1 MPLRRRENESHLTY
15 KALENRQM
23 LATVVVDTPVDVV
36 DANDGLTSLREAVEL
51 VNTGLITGDAV
62 EVITFDSSIAD
73 QPILLESGLPRVFRT
88 TVTFDGDLDDDSV
101 ADITIQGVDDISTT
115 SFLRGNLLFIVESD
129 VTFDGLTFSGF
140 SNTEEGGLGRLIGA
154 STSTVSIVNSNFD
167 GNNLDSETGITQFL
181 DSDAFIDNS
190 SFTNNFGGNTVVEIR
205 GISGVPTSLNILNS
219 TFENNVGVF
228 SLSTPGTVAGAITAR
243 SANLLV
249 ENSSFINNSSE
260 QNGGAIVVTDVV
272 ADSDSNFSLTVS
284 NSVFTGN
291 SAGRSGGAIHSV
303 SVPVQISNSLIAD
316 NSAVGNGGGIE
327 VLVAAFDVFNSTIS
341 GNIADAFG
349 GGVFGT
355 GNFVNTTISGNIANG
370 GAGGGVEGG
379 GSFVN
384 TTVTGNS
391 APIFGGGISSGTNE
405 DFSLENSI
413 VLGNFSNGRP
423 DDIHEFGQT
432 VSVEGVNII
441 GLRSSPFLSTLP
453 GVIIADPTEVFAETE
468 GIPEISVLLA
478 GVLADNGGPFQTVAL
493 LADLNNPAL
502 DVGALPDGV
511 VTDATGNPRSFDQEG
526 VDNGGTVD
534 AGAFELQT
542 QVDFPPVFEDETITV
557 DVAENTLFVA
567 DLTATDDTDSEG
579 DGITFAIAGGPDAD
593 AFSIDADT
601 GELRFVNAP
610 DFETPGSSES
620 SNTFTVEV
628 SATNSNGLSDSQT
641 VVVNVTDEATV
652 LALALA
658 QTSIVESDG
667 SVTATLTRSGD
678 TSGALNV
685 SLTSSDDTL
694 ATVPATVTFADG
706 QTEATFA
713 VTAVNDDLVEDDQLV
728 TITATSGAVST
739 SAELTILDDDV
750 NPPVFENDILAFEV
764 PEGTLLVADLT
775 VSDDN
780 DSEGDGITFAITGGA
795 DADAF
800 SINADT
806 GVLQFINA
814 QDFDTPNS
822 LDGTNTFAVEVTA
835 TNSAG
840 LTATQT
846 VLANVTD
853 IATSLSLTLDQTSI
867 NENAGS
873 ATATLTRSGDTFG
886 ALTISLTSSD
896 ETAATVPA
904 TVTFADGQTDVTF
917 AIVAVNDDVVDGDQA
932 VTITAAV
939 GTATATADL
948 TVLNDDVNPP
958 VFENDTVAFDVPEGT
973 LLVADLT
980 IADDNDSEGDGIT
993 FAITGGADADAF
1005 SINADT
1011 GVLQFIDAQDFDA
1024 PNSLEGTNTF
1034 AIEVTAT
1041 NSAGLTDTQEVLVSV
1056 TDVATAL
1063 SLTLD
1068 QTSII
1073 ENGGSATA
1081 TLTRSGDTFGALTIS
1096 LTSSDETAA
1105 TVPAT
1110 VTFADGQT
1118 DVTFAIAAVNDDAV
1132 SGDQLVTIT
1141 AAAGAAT
1148 ATADLTILEDD
1159 ITDSTDPLVLGTDGD
1174 DTLTGGDGDD
1184 VLVGGTGSDVLIG
1197 SAGDDVFFTDQI
1209 DGDIDR
1215 NDQDVIVLG
1224 NLDNNATGNDV
1235 IRDFDVDGGGENNF
1249 DTLEFTFLDN
1259 VFSLSTGEDIL
1270 DFIDFIESDGDRGTD
1285 AIQDGS
1291 DLIFVFGRDSD
1302 NPDIITQSIR
1312 LEDVIGSRSLRNSD
1326 IANSPTD
1333 QLGGFETDVFSAN
1346 GQILVDNGSDGTLA
1360 GSDSDDVLI
1369 GGTGSD
1375 VLIGGAGNDIL
1386 TGDQTDG
1393 DNDRFDQD
1401 LFVFGNI
1408 DQQDIGND
1416 VITDFDTNNFNG
1428 GERNFDTA
1436 TLTFGGRDFSLST
1449 GADFISLI
1457 QFLQNDGNSDTDAI
1471 RDGDDILFVFSRDD
1485 NGAVTESIRFR
1496 DIVGGD
1502 GLTVNRLNDNNI
1514 GEITN
1519 ETV

>member
-272 ADSDSNFSLTVS
+272 SDSDSNFSLTVS

-917 AIVAVNDDVVDGDQA
+917 AIAV
-932 VTITAAV
+932 
-939 GTATATADL
+939 
-948 TVLNDDVNPP
+948 
-958 VFENDTVAFDVPEGT
+958 
-973 LLVADLT
+973 
-980 IADDNDSEGDGIT
+980 
-993 FAITGGADADAF
+993 
-1005 SINADT
+1005 
-1011 GVLQFIDAQDFDA
+1011 
-1024 PNSLEGTNTF
+1024 
-1034 AIEVTAT
+1034 
-1041 NSAGLTDTQEVLVSV
+1041 
-1056 TDVATAL
+1056 
-1063 SLTLD
+1063 
-1068 QTSII
+1068 
-1073 ENGGSATA
+1073 
-1081 TLTRSGDTFGALTIS
+1081 
-1096 LTSSDETAA
+1096 
-1105 TVPAT
+1105 
-1110 VTFADGQT
+1110 
-1118 DVTFAIAAVNDDAV
+1118 VNDDAV

-1148 ATADLTILEDD
+1148 ATADLTVLEDD

-1471 RDGDDILFVFSRDD
+1471 RDGDDILFVFSRDN
-1485 NGAVTESIRFR
+1485 NGTVTESIRFR

-1502 GLTVNRLNDNNI
+1502 GLTVSRLNSNNI

>member
-272 ADSDSNFSLTVS
+272 SDSDSNFSLTVS

-1110 VTFADGQT
+1110 VTFANGQT

-1346 GQILVDNGSDGTLA
+1346 GQILVDDGADGTLA

-1401 LFVFGNI
+1401 VFVFGNI

-1471 RDGDDILFVFSRDD
+1471 RDGDDILFVLSRDD

>member
-115 SFLRGNLLFIVESD
+115 SFSRGNLLFIVESD

-272 ADSDSNFSLTVS
+272 SDSDSNFSLTVS

-441 GLRSSPFLSTLP
+441 GLRSSPFLSSLP

-780 DSEGDGITFAITGGA
+780 DSEGDGITFA
-795 DADAF
+795 
-800 SINADT
+800 
-806 GVLQFINA
+806 
-814 QDFDTPNS
+814 
-822 LDGTNTFAVEVTA
+822 
-835 TNSAG
+835 
-840 LTATQT
+840 
-846 VLANVTD
+846 
-853 IATSLSLTLDQTSI
+853 LSLI
-867 NENAGS
+867 H
-873 ATATLTRSGDTFG
+873 
-886 ALTISLTSSD
+886 I
-896 ETAATVPA
+896 
-904 TVTFADGQTDVTF
+904 
-917 AIVAVNDDVVDGDQA
+917 
-932 VTITAAV
+932 
-939 GTATATADL
+939 
-948 TVLNDDVNPP
+948 
-958 VFENDTVAFDVPEGT
+958 
-973 LLVADLT
+973 
-980 IADDNDSEGDGIT
+980 
-993 FAITGGADADAF
+993 
-1005 SINADT
+1005 
-1011 GVLQFIDAQDFDA
+1011 
-1024 PNSLEGTNTF
+1024 
-1034 AIEVTAT
+1034 
-1041 NSAGLTDTQEVLVSV
+1041 
-1056 TDVATAL
+1056 
-1063 SLTLD
+1063 
-1068 QTSII
+1068 
-1073 ENGGSATA
+1073 
-1081 TLTRSGDTFGALTIS
+1081 
-1096 LTSSDETAA
+1096 
-1105 TVPAT
+1105 
-1110 VTFADGQT
+1110 
-1118 DVTFAIAAVNDDAV
+1118 
-1132 SGDQLVTIT
+1132 
-1141 AAAGAAT
+1141 
-1148 ATADLTILEDD
+1148 
-1159 ITDSTDPLVLGTDGD
+1159 
-1174 DTLTGGDGDD
+1174 
-1184 VLVGGTGSDVLIG
+1184 
-1197 SAGDDVFFTDQI
+1197 
-1209 DGDIDR
+1209 
-1215 NDQDVIVLG
+1215 
-1224 NLDNNATGNDV
+1224 
-1235 IRDFDVDGGGENNF
+1235 
-1249 DTLEFTFLDN
+1249 
-1259 VFSLSTGEDIL
+1259 
-1270 DFIDFIESDGDRGTD
+1270 
-1285 AIQDGS
+1285 
-1291 DLIFVFGRDSD
+1291 
-1302 NPDIITQSIR
+1302 
-1312 LEDVIGSRSLRNSD
+1312 
-1326 IANSPTD
+1326 
-1333 QLGGFETDVFSAN
+1333 
-1346 GQILVDNGSDGTLA
+1346 
-1360 GSDSDDVLI
+1360 
-1369 GGTGSD
+1369 
-1375 VLIGGAGNDIL
+1375 
-1386 TGDQTDG
+1386 
-1393 DNDRFDQD
+1393 
-1401 LFVFGNI
+1401 
-1408 DQQDIGND
+1408 
-1416 VITDFDTNNFNG
+1416 
-1428 GERNFDTA
+1428 
-1436 TLTFGGRDFSLST
+1436 
-1449 GADFISLI
+1449 
-1457 QFLQNDGNSDTDAI
+1457 
-1471 RDGDDILFVFSRDD
+1471 
-1485 NGAVTESIRFR
+1485 
-1496 DIVGGD
+1496 
-1502 GLTVNRLNDNNI
+1502 
-1514 GEITN
+1514 
-1519 ETV
+1519 

>member
-115 SFLRGNLLFIVESD
+115 SFSRGNLLFIVESD
-129 VTFDGLTFSGF
+129 VAFDGLTFSGF

-190 SFTNNFGGNTVVEIR
+190 SFTNNFGGNTGVVEIR
-205 GISGVPTSLNILNS
+205 GISGVPTSLTILNS
-219 TFENNVGVF
+219 TFENNVGVA
-228 SLSTPGTVAGAITAR
+228 LSNPVGTVVGAITAR
-243 SANLLV
+243 GANLLV
-249 ENSSFINNSSE
+249 ENSSFINNSGE
-260 QNGGAIVVTDVV
+260 QNGGAITITD
-272 ADSDSNFSLTVS
+272 ADSDNNFSLTVS

-291 SAGRSGGAIHSV
+291 LAGASGGPGASGGAIHSFF
-303 SVPVQISNSLIAD
+303 VPVQISNSLIAD
-316 NSAVGNGGGIE
+316 NSAGADGGGIA
-327 VLVAAFDVFNSTIS
+327 VFGASLDVFNSTIS
-341 GNIADAFG
+341 GNIAGRLG

-370 GAGGGVEGG
+370 FAGGGVQGG

-391 APIFGGGISSGTNE
+391 AGVFGGGISHSLNI
-405 DFSLENSI
+405 DLSLENSI
-413 VLGNFSNGRP
+413 VLGNFANGRP
-423 DDIHEFGQT
+423 DDINELEET
-432 VSVEGVNII
+432 ISVEGGNII
-441 GLRSSPFLSTLP
+441 GLRSSPFLSSLP
-453 GVIIADPTEVFAETE
+453 GVITADPTEVFAETE
-468 GIPEISVLLA
+468 GIPENSALLA

-557 DVAENTLFVA
+557 DVAENTLFVT

-958 VFENDTVAFDVPEGT
+958 VFENDTVAFEVPEGT

-980 IADDNDSEGDGIT
+980 VNDDNDSEGDGIT
-993 FAITGGADADAF
+993 FTISAGPEADAF
-1005 SINADT
+1005 SIDPDT
-1011 GVLQFIDAQDFDA
+1011 GELRFINAPDFE
-1024 PNSLEGTNTF
+1024 NSSSQLGNNIF
-1034 AIEVTAT
+1034 AV
-1041 NSAGLTDTQEVLVSV
+1041 EVL
-1056 TDVATAL
+1056 
-1063 SLTLD
+1063 
-1068 QTSII
+1068 
-1073 ENGGSATA
+1073 
-1081 TLTRSGDTFGALTIS
+1081 
-1096 LTSSDETAA
+1096 
-1105 TVPAT
+1105 
-1110 VTFADGQT
+1110 
-1118 DVTFAIAAVNDDAV
+1118 
-1132 SGDQLVTIT
+1132 
-1141 AAAGAAT
+1141 
-1148 ATADLTILEDD
+1148 
-1159 ITDSTDPLVLGTDGD
+1159 
-1174 DTLTGGDGDD
+1174 
-1184 VLVGGTGSDVLIG
+1184 
-1197 SAGDDVFFTDQI
+1197 
-1209 DGDIDR
+1209 
-1215 NDQDVIVLG
+1215 
-1224 NLDNNATGNDV
+1224 
-1235 IRDFDVDGGGENNF
+1235 
-1249 DTLEFTFLDN
+1249 
-1259 VFSLSTGEDIL
+1259 
-1270 DFIDFIESDGDRGTD
+1270 
-1285 AIQDGS
+1285 
-1291 DLIFVFGRDSD
+1291 
-1302 NPDIITQSIR
+1302 
-1312 LEDVIGSRSLRNSD
+1312 
-1326 IANSPTD
+1326 
-1333 QLGGFETDVFSAN
+1333 
-1346 GQILVDNGSDGTLA
+1346 
-1360 GSDSDDVLI
+1360 
-1369 GGTGSD
+1369 
-1375 VLIGGAGNDIL
+1375 
-1386 TGDQTDG
+1386 
-1393 DNDRFDQD
+1393 
-1401 LFVFGNI
+1401 
-1408 DQQDIGND
+1408 
-1416 VITDFDTNNFNG
+1416 
-1428 GERNFDTA
+1428 
-1436 TLTFGGRDFSLST
+1436 
-1449 GADFISLI
+1449 SLI
-1457 QFLQNDGNSDTDAI
+1457 HI
-1471 RDGDDILFVFSRDD
+1471 
-1485 NGAVTESIRFR
+1485 
-1496 DIVGGD
+1496 
-1502 GLTVNRLNDNNI
+1502 
-1514 GEITN
+1514 
-1519 ETV
+1519 

>member
-272 ADSDSNFSLTVS
+272 SDSDSNFSLTVS

-993 FAITGGADADAF
+993 FSISGGPEADAF
-1005 SINADT
+1005 SIDPDT
-1011 GVLQFIDAQDFDA
+1011 GELRFINAPDFE
-1024 PNSLEGTNTF
+1024 NSSSQLGNNIF
-1034 AIEVTAT
+1034 AVEVTAT
-1041 NSAGLTDTQEVLVSV
+1041 NSAGLTDAQAVLVNV

-1068 QTSII
+1068 QSSII

-1110 VTFADGQT
+1110 VTFANGQT
-1118 DVTFAIAAVNDDAV
+1118 DVTFAIAAVND
-1132 SGDQLVTIT
+1132 L
-1141 AAAGAAT
+1141 
-1148 ATADLTILEDD
+1148 
-1159 ITDSTDPLVLGTDGD
+1159 
-1174 DTLTGGDGDD
+1174 
-1184 VLVGGTGSDVLIG
+1184 
-1197 SAGDDVFFTDQI
+1197 
-1209 DGDIDR
+1209 
-1215 NDQDVIVLG
+1215 
-1224 NLDNNATGNDV
+1224 
-1235 IRDFDVDGGGENNF
+1235 
-1249 DTLEFTFLDN
+1249 
-1259 VFSLSTGEDIL
+1259 
-1270 DFIDFIESDGDRGTD
+1270 
-1285 AIQDGS
+1285 
-1291 DLIFVFGRDSD
+1291 
-1302 NPDIITQSIR
+1302 
-1312 LEDVIGSRSLRNSD
+1312 
-1326 IANSPTD
+1326 
-1333 QLGGFETDVFSAN
+1333 
-1346 GQILVDNGSDGTLA
+1346 
-1360 GSDSDDVLI
+1360 
-1369 GGTGSD
+1369 
-1375 VLIGGAGNDIL
+1375 
-1386 TGDQTDG
+1386 
-1393 DNDRFDQD
+1393 
-1401 LFVFGNI
+1401 
-1408 DQQDIGND
+1408 
-1416 VITDFDTNNFNG
+1416 
-1428 GERNFDTA
+1428 
-1436 TLTFGGRDFSLST
+1436 
-1449 GADFISLI
+1449 SLI
-1457 QFLQNDGNSDTDAI
+1457 HISEPT
-1471 RDGDDILFVFSRDD
+1471 RPY
-1485 NGAVTESIRFR
+1485 
-1496 DIVGGD
+1496 
-1502 GLTVNRLNDNNI
+1502 
-1514 GEITN
+1514 
-1519 ETV
+1519 

>member
-205 GISGVPTSLNILNS
+205 GISGVPTSLTILNS
-219 TFENNVGVF
+219 TFENNVGVA
-228 SLSTPGTVAGAITAR
+228 LSNPVGTVVGAITAR
-243 SANLLV
+243 GANLLV

-272 ADSDSNFSLTVS
+272 SDSDSNFSLTVS

-291 SAGRSGGAIHSV
+291 SAGRSGGAIHSAR
-303 SVPVQISNSLIAD
+303 VPVQISNSLIAD

-948 TVLNDDVNPP
+948 TVLNDDVSPP

-1041 NSAGLTDTQEVLVSV
+1041 NSAGLTDAQAVLVNV

-1068 QTSII
+1068 QSSII
-1073 ENGGSATA
+1073 ENGDSATA

-1118 DVTFAIAAVNDDAV
+1118 DVTFVIAAVNDDAV

-1408 DQQDIGND
+1408 DQQDVGND

>member
-272 ADSDSNFSLTVS
+272 SDSDSNFSLTVS

-948 TVLNDDVNPP
+948 TILNDDVNPP

-1118 DVTFAIAAVNDDAV
+1118 DVTFAIVAVNDDV
-1132 SGDQLVTIT
+1132 VDGDQAVTIT
-1141 AAAGAAT
+1141 AAVGTAT

-1408 DQQDIGND
+1408 DQQDVGND

>member
-272 ADSDSNFSLTVS
+272 SDSDSNFSLTVS

-917 AIVAVNDDVVDGDQA
+917 AIAAVNDDVVDGDQA

-939 GTATATADL
+939 GT
-948 TVLNDDVNPP
+948 
-958 VFENDTVAFDVPEGT
+958 
-973 LLVADLT
+973 
-980 IADDNDSEGDGIT
+980 
-993 FAITGGADADAF
+993 
-1005 SINADT
+1005 
-1011 GVLQFIDAQDFDA
+1011 
-1024 PNSLEGTNTF
+1024 
-1034 AIEVTAT
+1034 
-1041 NSAGLTDTQEVLVSV
+1041 
-1056 TDVATAL
+1056 
-1063 SLTLD
+1063 
-1068 QTSII
+1068 
-1073 ENGGSATA
+1073 
-1081 TLTRSGDTFGALTIS
+1081 
-1096 LTSSDETAA
+1096 
-1105 TVPAT
+1105 
-1110 VTFADGQT
+1110 
-1118 DVTFAIAAVNDDAV
+1118 
-1132 SGDQLVTIT
+1132 
-1141 AAAGAAT
+1141 AT

-1401 LFVFGNI
+1401 VFVFGNI

-1416 VITDFDTNNFNG
+1416 IITDFDTNNFNG

>member
-1 MPLRRRENESHLTY
+1 M
-15 KALENRQM
+15 
-23 LATVVVDTPVDVV
+23 
-36 DANDGLTSLREAVEL
+36 
-51 VNTGLITGDAV
+51 
-62 EVITFDSSIAD
+62 
-73 QPILLESGLPRVFRT
+73 
-88 TVTFDGDLDDDSV
+88 
-101 ADITIQGVDDISTT
+101 
-115 SFLRGNLLFIVESD
+115 
-129 VTFDGLTFSGF
+129 
-140 SNTEEGGLGRLIGA
+140 
-154 STSTVSIVNSNFD
+154 
-167 GNNLDSETGITQFL
+167 
-181 DSDAFIDNS
+181 
-190 SFTNNFGGNTVVEIR
+190 
-205 GISGVPTSLNILNS
+205 
-219 TFENNVGVF
+219 
-228 SLSTPGTVAGAITAR
+228 
-243 SANLLV
+243 
-249 ENSSFINNSSE
+249 
-260 QNGGAIVVTDVV
+260 
-272 ADSDSNFSLTVS
+272 
-284 NSVFTGN
+284 
-291 SAGRSGGAIHSV
+291 
-303 SVPVQISNSLIAD
+303 
-316 NSAVGNGGGIE
+316 
-327 VLVAAFDVFNSTIS
+327 
-341 GNIADAFG
+341 
-349 GGVFGT
+349 
-355 GNFVNTTISGNIANG
+355 
-370 GAGGGVEGG
+370 
-379 GSFVN
+379 
-384 TTVTGNS
+384 
-391 APIFGGGISSGTNE
+391 
-405 DFSLENSI
+405 
-413 VLGNFSNGRP
+413 
-423 DDIHEFGQT
+423 
-432 VSVEGVNII
+432 
-441 GLRSSPFLSTLP
+441 
-453 GVIIADPTEVFAETE
+453 
-468 GIPEISVLLA
+468 
-478 GVLADNGGPFQTVAL
+478 
-493 LADLNNPAL
+493 
-502 DVGALPDGV
+502 
-511 VTDATGNPRSFDQEG
+511 
-526 VDNGGTVD
+526 
-534 AGAFELQT
+534 
-542 QVDFPPVFEDETITV
+542 
-557 DVAENTLFVA
+557 
-567 DLTATDDTDSEG
+567 
-579 DGITFAIAGGPDAD
+579 
-593 AFSIDADT
+593 
-601 GELRFVNAP
+601 
-610 DFETPGSSES
+610 
-620 SNTFTVEV
+620 
-628 SATNSNGLSDSQT
+628 
-641 VVVNVTDEATV
+641 
-652 LALALA
+652 
-658 QTSIVESDG
+658 
-667 SVTATLTRSGD
+667 
-678 TSGALNV
+678 
-685 SLTSSDDTL
+685 
-694 ATVPATVTFADG
+694 
-706 QTEATFA
+706 
-713 VTAVNDDLVEDDQLV
+713 
-728 TITATSGAVST
+728 
-739 SAELTILDDDV
+739 
-750 NPPVFENDILAFEV
+750 
-764 PEGTLLVADLT
+764 
-775 VSDDN
+775 
-780 DSEGDGITFAITGGA
+780 
-795 DADAF
+795 
-800 SINADT
+800 
-806 GVLQFINA
+806 LQFINA

-993 FAITGGADADAF
+993 FSISGGPEADAF
-1005 SINADT
+1005 SIDPDT
-1011 GVLQFIDAQDFDA
+1011 GELRFINAPDFE
-1024 PNSLEGTNTF
+1024 NSSSQLGNNIF
-1034 AIEVTAT
+1034 AVEVTAT

-1118 DVTFAIAAVNDDAV
+1118 DVTFVIAAVNDDAV

-1346 GQILVDNGSDGTLA
+1346 GQILVDDGADGTLA

-1401 LFVFGNI
+1401 VFVFGNI

>member
-1 MPLRRRENESHLTY
+1 M
-15 KALENRQM
+15 
-23 LATVVVDTPVDVV
+23 
-36 DANDGLTSLREAVEL
+36 
-51 VNTGLITGDAV
+51 
-62 EVITFDSSIAD
+62 
-73 QPILLESGLPRVFRT
+73 SG
-88 TVTFDGDLDDDSV
+88 
-101 ADITIQGVDDISTT
+101 
-115 SFLRGNLLFIVESD
+115 
-129 VTFDGLTFSGF
+129 
-140 SNTEEGGLGRLIGA
+140 
-154 STSTVSIVNSNFD
+154 
-167 GNNLDSETGITQFL
+167 
-181 DSDAFIDNS
+181 
-190 SFTNNFGGNTVVEIR
+190 
-205 GISGVPTSLNILNS
+205 
-219 TFENNVGVF
+219 
-228 SLSTPGTVAGAITAR
+228 
-243 SANLLV
+243 
-249 ENSSFINNSSE
+249 
-260 QNGGAIVVTDVV
+260 
-272 ADSDSNFSLTVS
+272 
-284 NSVFTGN
+284 
-291 SAGRSGGAIHSV
+291 
-303 SVPVQISNSLIAD
+303 
-316 NSAVGNGGGIE
+316 
-327 VLVAAFDVFNSTIS
+327 
-341 GNIADAFG
+341 
-349 GGVFGT
+349 
-355 GNFVNTTISGNIANG
+355 
-370 GAGGGVEGG
+370 
-379 GSFVN
+379 
-384 TTVTGNS
+384 
-391 APIFGGGISSGTNE
+391 
-405 DFSLENSI
+405 
-413 VLGNFSNGRP
+413 
-423 DDIHEFGQT
+423 
-432 VSVEGVNII
+432 
-441 GLRSSPFLSTLP
+441 
-453 GVIIADPTEVFAETE
+453 
-468 GIPEISVLLA
+468 
-478 GVLADNGGPFQTVAL
+478 
-493 LADLNNPAL
+493 
-502 DVGALPDGV
+502 
-511 VTDATGNPRSFDQEG
+511 
-526 VDNGGTVD
+526 
-534 AGAFELQT
+534 
-542 QVDFPPVFEDETITV
+542 
-557 DVAENTLFVA
+557 
-567 DLTATDDTDSEG
+567 
-579 DGITFAIAGGPDAD
+579 
-593 AFSIDADT
+593 
-601 GELRFVNAP
+601 
-610 DFETPGSSES
+610 
-620 SNTFTVEV
+620 
-628 SATNSNGLSDSQT
+628 
-641 VVVNVTDEATV
+641 
-652 LALALA
+652 
-658 QTSIVESDG
+658 
-667 SVTATLTRSGD
+667 
-678 TSGALNV
+678 
-685 SLTSSDDTL
+685 
-694 ATVPATVTFADG
+694 
-706 QTEATFA
+706 
-713 VTAVNDDLVEDDQLV
+713 DQLV
-728 TITATSGAVST
+728 TITAAAGAAT
-739 SAELTILDDDV
+739 ATADLTILEDDV
-750 NPPVFENDILAFEV
+750 NPPVFENDTVAFEV

-775 VSDDN
+775 VNDDN
-780 DSEGDGITFAITGGA
+780 DSEGDGITF
-795 DADAF
+795 
-800 SINADT
+800 
-806 GVLQFINA
+806 
-814 QDFDTPNS
+814 
-822 LDGTNTFAVEVTA
+822 
-835 TNSAG
+835 
-840 LTATQT
+840 
-846 VLANVTD
+846 
-853 IATSLSLTLDQTSI
+853 
-867 NENAGS
+867 
-873 ATATLTRSGDTFG
+873 
-886 ALTISLTSSD
+886 TIS
-896 ETAATVPA
+896 
-904 TVTFADGQTDVTF
+904 G
-917 AIVAVNDDVVDGDQA
+917 G
-932 VTITAAV
+932 
-939 GTATATADL
+939 
-948 TVLNDDVNPP
+948 
-958 VFENDTVAFDVPEGT
+958 PE
-973 LLVADLT
+973 
-980 IADDNDSEGDGIT
+980 
-993 FAITGGADADAF
+993 ADAF

-1118 DVTFAIAAVNDDAV
+1118 DVTFVIAAVNDDAV

-1408 DQQDIGND
+1408 DQQDVGND

-1471 RDGDDILFVFSRDD
+1471 RDGDDILFVFSRDN
-1485 NGAVTESIRFR
+1485 NGTVTESIRFR

-1502 GLTVNRLNDNNI
+1502 GLTVSRLNSNNI

>member
-272 ADSDSNFSLTVS
+272 SDSDSNFSLTVS

-917 AIVAVNDDVVDGDQA
+917 AIAV
-932 VTITAAV
+932 
-939 GTATATADL
+939 
-948 TVLNDDVNPP
+948 
-958 VFENDTVAFDVPEGT
+958 
-973 LLVADLT
+973 
-980 IADDNDSEGDGIT
+980 
-993 FAITGGADADAF
+993 
-1005 SINADT
+1005 
-1011 GVLQFIDAQDFDA
+1011 
-1024 PNSLEGTNTF
+1024 
-1034 AIEVTAT
+1034 
-1041 NSAGLTDTQEVLVSV
+1041 
-1056 TDVATAL
+1056 
-1063 SLTLD
+1063 
-1068 QTSII
+1068 
-1073 ENGGSATA
+1073 
-1081 TLTRSGDTFGALTIS
+1081 
-1096 LTSSDETAA
+1096 
-1105 TVPAT
+1105 
-1110 VTFADGQT
+1110 
-1118 DVTFAIAAVNDDAV
+1118 VNDDAV

-1346 GQILVDNGSDGTLA
+1346 GQILVDDGADGTLA

-1401 LFVFGNI
+1401 VFVFGNI

>member
-272 ADSDSNFSLTVS
+272 SDSDSNFSLTVS

-917 AIVAVNDDVVDGDQA
+917 AI
-932 VTITAAV
+932 
-939 GTATATADL
+939 
-948 TVLNDDVNPP
+948 
-958 VFENDTVAFDVPEGT
+958 
-973 LLVADLT
+973 
-980 IADDNDSEGDGIT
+980 
-993 FAITGGADADAF
+993 
-1005 SINADT
+1005 
-1011 GVLQFIDAQDFDA
+1011 
-1024 PNSLEGTNTF
+1024 
-1034 AIEVTAT
+1034 
-1041 NSAGLTDTQEVLVSV
+1041 
-1056 TDVATAL
+1056 
-1063 SLTLD
+1063 
-1068 QTSII
+1068 
-1073 ENGGSATA
+1073 
-1081 TLTRSGDTFGALTIS
+1081 
-1096 LTSSDETAA
+1096 
-1105 TVPAT
+1105 
-1110 VTFADGQT
+1110 
-1118 DVTFAIAAVNDDAV
+1118 AAVNDDAV

-1502 GLTVNRLNDNNI
+1502 GLTVSRLNNNNI